1 MFAPLIFGA
10 LLNTHQAQKVSFEL
24 RGVRLENAAPLLA
37 KTLGFSSLD
46 IGPTLKN
53 EVLLIRAKEVEPTV
67 LRDKIAQALN
77 ATWENR
83 PEGWRLTQ
91 SDDQKAAEQKI
102 YNTERYKFY
111 SELVEKSKKRISQM
125 KPFDEANCK
134 QILKDL
140 DTISKTRVNRNG
152 SNNVWRKISAID
164 QQSPTSRLALRMALR
179 ITPDVFMK
187 LTEQNPRII
196 FCSKPN
202 AMQQAFPFHFS
213 DLIDQTMQ
221 EQNQWSTYAA
231 GEPLRGPSA
240 GIGDDDGWYSLGN
253 LNDKRQPYKTS
264 DFYMVTM
271 SLELNE
277 QSLYINGYDQ
287 KGHRTF
293 QSNIN
298 FYDYEDGDGQE
309 AYNYREEIEK
319 LKRKMVKL
327 QGDALEYADLVA
339 PIDYMEVQRRRGQRK
354 DLSPSLLE
362 KVLNPEKVD
371 PLSIS
376 APDVYFTAIETPNIV
391 MVLNDNQRA
400 SRFAEFKEAAYRRYT
415 GAKFSD
421 ENGWFLYSS
430 SNPVATRRTMPDRK
444 KLGPILR
451 FIYKNQRPLTIEE
464 QAALAISLPWENDLT
479 WSYKSHMDVL
489 KTNEIEN
496 YNDRNGL
503 RIYGTLTDAQIQTA
517 KKVGIPLS
525 SLSEDTRREL
535 FRAIYY
541 SRQYEGRIEMDYSG
555 MEKMSEKEQKEFYEM
570 QELLWGGIYEE
581 KTFALPSGLTNNLML
596 TIEDNSQS
604 TLYCGRPPANGEEDY
619 YGGGR
624 AMTAN
629 SLGQYLF
636 KATNPTRYKWEV
648 DRWNRVDENDIRLAT
663 QRNMNIKLK
672 ISPQLHFS
680 WGLGQTLITDPKTYT
695 AKTLPQ
701 SVLDEVTKGYKEAE
715 KYDKEYGSHY
725 DNQGGGGGRKNN
737 PPPRI

>member
-1 MFAPLIFGA
+1 MFAPLFFGA
-10 LLNTHQAQKVSFEL
+10 FLSTHQAQKVSLEL
-24 RGVRLENAAPLLA
+24 RGVRMENAAPILA

-53 EVLLIRAKEVEPTV
+53 EVILVRAKEVDPTT
-67 LRDKIAQALN
+67 LRNKIAQALN

-91 SDDQKAAEQKI
+91 SDDQKAAEQKT

-111 SELVEKSKKRISQM
+111 TELVEKSKKKIAQL

-134 QILKDL
+134 QLLKDL
-140 DTISKTRVNRNG
+140 DTLSKTRVNRNA
-152 SNNVWRKISAID
+152 SNNVWRKISQID
-164 QQSPTSRLALRMALR
+164 QQSPTSRLGLRMALR
-179 ITPDVFMK
+179 ITPDIFMK
-187 LTEQNPRII
+187 LTEQAPRLI
-196 FCSKPN
+196 FCTKPN
-202 AMQQAFPFHFS
+202 AMQQAFPFQIN
-213 DLIDQTMQ
+213 DLIEQTMQ
-221 EQNQWSTYAA
+221 EQNQWATYAS

-240 GIGDDDGWYSLGN
+240 GSGGEDEGWYSLGN
-253 LNDKRQPYKTS
+253 LNEQRQPYKTS
-264 DFYMVTM
+264 DFYMITM

-277 QSLYINGYDQ
+277 QSLAITGYDQ
-287 KGHRTF
+287 AGHRKF

-298 FYDYEDGDGQE
+298 FYDYDDSNEV
-309 AYNYREEIEK
+309 YNYREEVEK
-319 LKRKMVKL
+319 MKKKMVKL

-339 PIDYMEVQRRRGQRK
+339 PIDYTEVQRQRGRRK
-354 DLSPSLLE
+354 ELSPSLLE

-376 APDVYFTAIETPNIV
+376 APDVYFSAIETPNIV

-400 SRFAEFKEAAYRRYT
+400 SRFAEFKEAAFMRFSG
-415 GAKFSD
+415 GAKISD

-430 SNPVATRRTMPDRK
+430 SNPVATRKTMPDRK

-464 QAALAISLPWENDLT
+464 QASLAISLPWENDLS
-479 WSYKSHMDVL
+479 WVYKSHMDVL

-496 YNDRNGL
+496 YNERNGL
-503 RIYGTLTDAQIQTA
+503 RIYGTLTDAQIQAA
-517 KKVGIPLS
+517 KKNGVPYS
-525 SLSEDTRREL
+525 SLTEDTRREL

-541 SRQYEGRIEMDYSG
+541 SRQYEGRLDVDYSG
-555 MEKMSEKEQKEFYEM
+555 MEKMSEKEQKDFYAL

-581 KTFALPSGLTNNLML
+581 KTFALPNGLTNNLVL
-596 TIEDNSQS
+596 TIEDNTQS
-604 TLYCGRPPANGEEDY
+604 TIYCGRPPANGEEDY

-624 AMTAN
+624 AMTAS

-648 DRWNRVDENDIRLAT
+648 DRWNRVDENDLRLAS
-663 QRNMNIKLK
+663 QRNMSIKLK
-672 ISPQLHFS
+672 ISPLLHFT

-725 DNQGGGGGRKNN
+725 DNQGGGVRRDN
-737 PPPRI
+737 PPPRA